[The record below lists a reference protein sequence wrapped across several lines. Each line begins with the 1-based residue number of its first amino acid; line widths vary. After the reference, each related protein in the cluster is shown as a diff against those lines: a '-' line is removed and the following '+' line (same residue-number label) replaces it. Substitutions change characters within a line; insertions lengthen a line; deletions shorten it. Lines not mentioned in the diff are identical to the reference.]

1 MKKKLMFSVGLM
13 MSVIPV
19 VAETLPNAA
28 DSSRVYD
35 LDEVVV
41 VSQAKEFY
49 RLRQQPLSSSVLSGD
64 NLFSLGLRDIREVS
78 DFVPSFVMPNYG
90 SRFTSSIYVRGI
102 GSRVNSPS
110 MGVYVDD
117 MPLMNK
123 TAFNSHWYQT
133 DRVDVLRGPQGTLYG
148 LNTEGGLIRMYSRNP
163 FTYQGTDVNLG
174 LATDFYRNV
183 EVAHYR
189 KVNDRFAFSVA
200 AFYDG
205 QSGFYRNT
213 LTGGKADDMDEA
225 GGRLRLMYRP
235 TQRLSFDLIADY
247 QFVKQKAYPYFIIDQ
262 TTGERLGPNQ
272 DAQSNYKRNMLNTG
286 LGIKY
291 QGRGFDIHSN
301 TSWQFLRD
309 NLLMDNDYSDIDFI
323 VVDQFQL
330 SNILTQEFSV
340 KSNNKSRWHWTTG
353 VFGSYQWL
361 KTVAPNTFG
370 TAFSGMMSQQIGGM
384 IYQQMFKSMAERM
397 GEEAARKA
405 IERAGGV
412 NVGMSLFVP
421 LTAHTPQ
428 FNLGVFHE
436 SNIDITDQLTL
447 TLGLRY
453 DMTHSKIHYQTSGD
467 SRLNFNIMGAAANA
481 TVLSIFDREEK
492 ATFSQLLPKVGLTYR
507 FHNGSNVYATVTK
520 GYRAGGFNVQM
531 FGDII
536 QSDVQKNLQG
546 VMMEAM
552 QTHADVNKVI
562 EHSDEEYAQLLE
574 GVKFKPEES
583 WNYEVGTHLNLFGH
597 TLQADL
603 SAFYMQI
610 RNQQLSVFTAE
621 YGFGR
626 RMVNAGKSYS
636 CGIEATLRGSLL
648 DDHLTWNLGYGYTH
662 AAFKEYETAA
672 KAGST
677 DIISYK
683 DNKVPFVPN
692 HTYSAAVDYRFDTGR
707 TDFRSVTFGVNANG
721 QGRLYWDEAN
731 LLKRNGYVVF
741 GAHILADLGL
751 CKVNFWARNIGD
763 TSYQTFAFTSRAT
776 GKEKFYA
783 QYGNPLQMG
792 VDVNFH
798 F

>member
-1 MKKKLMFSVGLM
+1 
-13 MSVIPV
+13 
-19 VAETLPNAA
+19 
-28 DSSRVYD
+28 
-35 LDEVVV
+35 
-41 VSQAKEFY
+41 
-49 RLRQQPLSSSVLSGD
+49 
-64 NLFSLGLRDIREVS
+64 
-78 DFVPSFVMPNYG
+78 
-90 SRFTSSIYVRGI
+90 
-102 GSRVNSPS
+102 
-110 MGVYVDD
+110 
-117 MPLMNK
+117 
-123 TAFNSHWYQT
+123 
-133 DRVDVLRGPQGTLYG
+133 
-148 LNTEGGLIRMYSRNP
+148 
-163 FTYQGTDVNLG
+163 
-174 LATDFYRNV
+174 
-183 EVAHYR
+183 
-189 KVNDRFAFSVA
+189 
-200 AFYDG
+200 
-205 QSGFYRNT
+205 
-213 LTGGKADDMDEA
+213 
-225 GGRLRLMYRP
+225 
-235 TQRLSFDLIADY
+235 
-247 QFVKQKAYPYFIIDQ
+247 
-262 TTGERLGPNQ
+262 
-272 DAQSNYKRNMLNTG
+272 
-286 LGIKY
+286 
-291 QGRGFDIHSN
+291 
-301 TSWQFLRD
+301 
-309 NLLMDNDYSDIDFI
+309 
-323 VVDQFQL
+323 
-330 SNILTQEFSV
+330 
-340 KSNNKSRWHWTTG
+340 
-353 VFGSYQWL
+353 
-361 KTVAPNTFG
+361 
-370 TAFSGMMSQQIGGM
+370 
-384 IYQQMFKSMAERM
+384 
-397 GEEAARKA
+397 
-405 IERAGGV
+405 
-412 NVGMSLFVP
+412 
-421 LTAHTPQ
+421 
-428 FNLGVFHE
+428 
-436 SNIDITDQLTL
+436 
-447 TLGLRY
+447 
-453 DMTHSKIHYQTSGD
+453 
-467 SRLNFNIMGAAANA
+467 
-481 TVLSIFDREEK
+481 
-492 ATFSQLLPKVGLTYR
+492 
-507 FHNGSNVYATVTK
+507 
-520 GYRAGGFNVQM
+520 
-531 FGDII
+531 
-536 QSDVQKNLQG
+536 
-546 VMMEAM
+546 MMEAM

-662 AAFKEYETAA
+662 AAFKEYETAS